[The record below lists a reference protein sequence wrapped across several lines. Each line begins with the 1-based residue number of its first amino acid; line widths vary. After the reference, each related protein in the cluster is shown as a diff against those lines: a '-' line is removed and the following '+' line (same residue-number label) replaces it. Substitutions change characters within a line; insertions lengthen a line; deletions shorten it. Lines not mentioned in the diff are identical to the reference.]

1 MSEESGQ
8 KGQCGMK
15 KALEADGH
23 VVERCPVRLVVD
35 EDVRRKV
42 VAAIQK
48 GESDGMAELTG
59 TLLAGMH
66 MLSAQELGKLL
77 EEGMSVTYDVASPD
91 GESFLSMTK
100 TNPRAEPTLKLLDMV
115 GATAAQQ
122 SITPKSKG
130 EQKRDEGM
138 GELAE
143 LLTRR
148 AALAA
153 GPPEPEG

>member
-1 MSEESGQ
+1 MSEESGE
-8 KGQCGMK
+8 KGNCSLKRQ
-15 KALEADGH
+15 ADSKGNEI
-23 VVERCPVRLVVD
+23 VRCPLPLVVD
-35 EDVRRKV
+35 ESVRQKV

-48 GESDGMAELTG
+48 GESSALAELTG

-66 MLSAQELGKLL
+66 MLSAQELQKLL
-77 EEGMSVTYDVASPD
+77 DEGFSIPFTVMSPD
-91 GESFLSMTK
+91 GEPIDMVK

-122 SITPKSKG
+122 SITPKSRG
-130 EQKRDEGM
+130 EQKRDEGL

-148 AALAA
+148 AALAS
-153 GPPEPEG
+153 GPPAPEG

>member
-1 MSEESGQ
+1 MSEESGE
-8 KGQCGMK
+8 KGKCSMK
-15 KALEADGH
+15 RALEADGH
-23 VVERCPVRLVVD
+23 IVDRCAVRLAVD
-35 EDVRRKV
+35 PEIRQKV

-66 MLSAQELGKLL
+66 MLSAQELGHLL
-77 EEGMSVTYDVASPD
+77 QEGLSVSYEVASPD
-91 GESFLSMTK
+91 GKDFLTMTK

-153 GPPEPEG
+153 GPPVPEA